1 MDIFNSIGSAL
12 NAITNNSF
20 TGKLMVSASALT
32 TAFFTPIVG
41 LLFACF
47 SLNIADLISGLNV
60 ARKQG
65 RKITSR
71 KTWKGT
77 INKILQ
83 ESQLIV
89 LLHIIEHF
97 AFSAVGFDTTIL
109 TGGAAALMCLTEA
122 WSILENM
129 NTVNPD
135 GPWKILNQFLR
146 KKGEDLT
153 GIEINLGED
162 GKINSV
168 KPVDAEDISFK
179 E

>member
-1 MDIFNSIGSAL
+1 MDIFNSIGNAL

-20 TGKLMVSASALT
+20 TGKLLISGGALT

-47 SLNIADLISGLNV
+47 SLNLADLISGLRV
-60 ARKQG
+60 ASKQG
-65 RKITSR
+65 KKITSR

-77 INKILQ
+77 ITKILQ
-83 ESQLIV
+83 ESQLII

-97 AFSAVGFDTTIL
+97 AFSAVGFDTTLL
-109 TGGAAALMCLTEA
+109 TGGATALMCLTEI

-129 NTVNPD
+129 NTVNPN
-135 GPWKILNQFLR
+135 GPWRILKQFLT

-153 GIEINLGED
+153 GIEIDLDNN

-168 KPVDAEDISFK
+168 KSVDTEDLSFK